1 MDKLETLKQEILADG
16 KIDAA
21 EVDRLKE
28 MLYADGVIDQKEADF
43 LFDLNDAVSEKENAA
58 SWSTFFIT
66 AISDYLLKDEISPG
80 IIDENET
87 EWLKRRISADG
98 KVDGIEKNLLIHL
111 IDNAKIVPDELK
123 TLLK

>member
-16 KIDAA
+16 RIDAA

-28 MLYADGVIDQKEADF
+28 MLYADGVKDKKEANF
-43 LFDLNDAVSEKENAA
+43 LFELNDAVSEKENAA
-58 SWSTFFIT
+58 
-66 AISDYLLKDEISPG
+66 ISDYILKDEISPG
-80 IIDENET
+80 IIDENEA
-87 EWLKRRISADG
+87 EWLKERIGADG
-98 KVDGIEKNLLIHL
+98 KVDGIEKKLLIHL